1 LFEAV
6 LGFSFAQFT
15 TTLLMLETDRLFL
28 VQAQV
33 PMLDAIVRE
42 DWPELSRLLGGVDI
56 ADNWYHF
63 PEAFA
68 WMHDYLSESPEEG
81 MWWTYLIVHKQD
93 VRLIGTCGFKGAP
106 SIDGEVEIGYE
117 IADAYQNK
125 GLATETAQA
134 LSLFAFNQESV
145 KKVVA
150 ETLAEENASVRVL
163 RKLGFQFVCAKIDI
177 EDGEIWEW
185 ARDRGEK

>member
-1 LFEAV
+1 
-6 LGFSFAQFT
+6 
-15 TTLLMLETDRLFL
+15 MLETDRLFL

-42 DWPELSRLLGGVDI
+42 DWPELSRLLGGVDF

-63 PEAFA
+63 PEVFA

-106 SIDGEVEIGYE
+106 SLDGVVEIGYE

-125 GLATETAQA
+125 GLATETARA
-134 LSLFAFNQESV
+134 LSLFAFAQESV
-145 KKVVA
+145 KKVMA

-163 RKLGFQFVCAKIDI
+163 RKLGFQFVCAKVDI

-185 ARDRGEK
+185 ARDRGEKWGD